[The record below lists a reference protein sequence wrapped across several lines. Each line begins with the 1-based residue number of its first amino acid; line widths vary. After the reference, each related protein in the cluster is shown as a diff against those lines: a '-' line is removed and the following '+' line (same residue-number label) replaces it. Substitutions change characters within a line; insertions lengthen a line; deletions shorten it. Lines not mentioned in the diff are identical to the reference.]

1 MKNAD
6 AIFKRLIKGKRVVF
20 VGACPNIKNK
30 KLGDFIDSFDTVV
43 RTNGSIT
50 LIENSAFQRDY
61 GARIDILYT
70 NNQFYR
76 EMRPL
81 PLNEYRKKGV
91 QVMCMKRI
99 MKRDELYYPK
109 VMPYRMLHEVI
120 KAVARDLPTATMGAF
135 IYTDILAKGP
145 KEFHLM
151 GVDFFASRKP
161 KFEHDCY
168 KEYVDGY
175 LPDKI
180 RAQGNRINVGKNE
193 DAHDFIG
200 NAKYQWDLYQKY
212 KGIFTMPQQSEDLLR
227 GIVEGRI
234 KQGTVKW

>member
-1 MKNAD
+1 MKSAD

-20 VGACPNIKNK
+20 VGACPNLKNK
-30 KLGDFIDSFDTVV
+30 KMGDLIDSFDTVV

-50 LIENSAFQRDY
+50 LIENAVFARDY
-61 GARIDILYT
+61 GKRIDILYT

-81 PLNEYRKKGV
+81 PLNEYRRKGV

-109 VMPYRMLHEVI
+109 VIPYRMIHDTI
-120 KAVARDLPTATMGAF
+120 RAVAKGLPSATMGAF

-145 KEFHLM
+145 AELHIM
-151 GVDFFASRKP
+151 GVDFFVSRKP

-168 KEYVDGY
+168 REYVDGY
-175 LPDKI
+175 LPDRI
-180 RAQGNRINVGKNE
+180 REQGNRINVGKKE
-193 DAHDFIG
+193 DAHNFLG
-200 NAKYQWDLYQKY
+200 NAKYQFELFNQY
-212 KGIFTMPQQSEDLLR
+212 KGIVQMPQQQWDLLH

-234 KQGTVKW
+234 KQGDIQW